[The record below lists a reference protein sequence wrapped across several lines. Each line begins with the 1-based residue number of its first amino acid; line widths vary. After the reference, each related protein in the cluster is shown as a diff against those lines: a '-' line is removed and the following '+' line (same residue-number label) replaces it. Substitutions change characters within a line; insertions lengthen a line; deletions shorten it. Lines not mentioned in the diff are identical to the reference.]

1 MKGRRLQGGSQGEGG
16 GRGRRYDITGLAQG
30 PEHGDPRPGS
40 TGMGR
45 LLSLHTPCHP
55 SGHLHGKCQKT
66 PPRWATA
73 HLRMRHGRPGIFLSP
88 YCFLDLSCPS
98 FASFSRPLGE
108 KAHQRPTGSLL
119 ALVPA
124 VQAWLAIPGW
134 SFLSYRTEACRS
146 HVRAGHSV
154 CTACAYLSKRFT
166 SLQCALQRCLV
177 GRGM

>member
-1 MKGRRLQGGSQGEGG
+1 MKGRRLQGGSQGERG

-40 TGMGR
+40 TGIGR

-73 HLRMRHGRPGIFLSP
+73 HLRMWHGRPGIFLSP

-124 VQAWLAIPGW
+124 ASL
-134 SFLSYRTEACRS
+134 
-146 HVRAGHSV
+146 AGHSRME
-154 CTACAYLSKRFT
+154 LSVSQDR
-166 SLQCALQRCLV
+166 SLQESCESWSLCLHSLCIFIQTLHFTPVCFTALPC
-177 GRGM
+177 G